1 MNDSEFTVG
10 ELLIKGFNILK
21 EENIPSY
28 KLDCQLLLGKAINK
42 DKLFIMINRDYKVS
56 KSETDEYFRLVNI
69 RKNKMPV
76 KYILGECEFMS
87 LNFNIKK
94 GVLIPRPDTEILVE
108 EAINDIIGNEYK
120 NICDLCCGSGIIGIS
135 IAKYTDNT
143 HIDCYDIEEIP
154 LEVTRDNIYLNNMQ
168 DRVSVYKSDLL
179 MYAIKEDK
187 KYDMIVSNPPY
198 IKDIVIEDLMDDV
211 KKFEPYEALSG
222 GEDGLDFYRRIIEE
236 SKVVLKKNGIIAF
249 EIGYDQGED
258 VMKLLKENN
267 FSNIECKK
275 DLAGLDRV
283 IKGRKL

>member
-1 MNDSEFTVG
+1 MNTSEFTIG

-21 EENIPSY
+21 EESIPSY
-28 KLDCQLLLGKAINK
+28 KLDCQLLLAKAINK

-56 KSETDEYFRLVNI
+56 KSEMDEYLRLVNI

-76 KYILGECEFMS
+76 KYILGECEFMN
-87 LNFNIKK
+87 LNFKIKE

-108 EAINDIIGNEYK
+108 EAINDIIENEYK
-120 NICDLCCGSGIIGIS
+120 NICDLCCGSGAIGIS

-143 HIDCYDIEEIP
+143 QIDCYDIEDIP
-154 LEVTRDNIYLNNMQ
+154 LEVTRDNIYLNSMQ

-198 IKDIVIEDLMDDV
+198 IKDVVIEDLMDDV

-236 SKVVLKKNGIIAF
+236 SKVVLKRNGIIAF
-249 EIGYDQGED
+249 EIGYDQRED
-258 VMKLLKENN
+258 VMNLLKENN
-267 FSNIECKK
+267 FCDIECKK

-283 IKGRKL
+283 VKGRKL